1 VVPGLED
8 KGQLGTETVSMSSRV
23 WIRSQRAAA
32 EGTGRSSLKLH
43 GREQKECGVGE
54 NVIGCSDRGAG
65 WRS

>member
-1 VVPGLED
+1 MDPGLED
-8 KGQLGTETVSMSSRV
+8 KGQLGREALSMSSQV

-32 EGTGRSSLKLH
+32 EGTGRYSLKLQ

-54 NVIGCSDRGAG
+54 NVIGSSDGGAG